1 MYPLVASSGST
12 MSCAPR
18 ATASCSAT
26 RMRCRLPSTSPRMT
40 RGEVAARRKDR
51 FTRWGALCDLVMRG
65 RGECGSVVFS
75 GRDHHADRR
84 EVAVRVDHPV
94 GVAGGVD
101 DLRGPFQVDPV
112 VAGVD
117 DEQLAGTGIVG
128 LDAAEFPPGALGN
141 RERVGGADLDGGGR
155 IAVQRDRPAAG
166 FDEQDLRLVV
176 AV

>member
-18 ATASCSAT
+18 ATAPCSAT
-26 RMRCRLPSTSPRMT
+26 RMRCRLPSTTPRTT

-65 RGECGSVVFS
+65 RVGCGSVVFS

-84 EVAVRVDHPV
+84 EVAVGIDHPV
-94 GVAGGVD
+94 RVAGGVD
-101 DLRGPFQVDPV
+101 DLGGPFQVDAI

-117 DEQLAGTGIVG
+117 DEQLAGTGIAG
-128 LDAAEFPPGALGN
+128 IDAAEFAPGTLGD
-141 RERVGGADLDGGGR
+141 RE
-155 IAVQRDRPAAG
+155 
-166 FDEQDLRLVV
+166 
-176 AV
+176 